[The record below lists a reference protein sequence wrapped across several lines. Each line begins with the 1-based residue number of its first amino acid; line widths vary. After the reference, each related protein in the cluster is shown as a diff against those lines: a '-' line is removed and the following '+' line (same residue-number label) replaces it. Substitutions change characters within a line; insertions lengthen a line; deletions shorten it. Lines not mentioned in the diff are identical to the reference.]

1 MPINTEPA
9 IIASCET
16 RAARALDPVD
26 EPRIL
31 HQPDGPAIAYRCWR
45 AKTRSPKLIV
55 LIHGMA
61 SNMTRWSEF
70 VRHTTLRNSWDIVRL
85 DLRGHAGS
93 HVRSRLSM
101 RTWCDDVAA
110 ILEAE
115 HHAGAVLIGH
125 CLGANIALNFSTLFP
140 EKTAGL
146 VLIEPLLPGAITGSL
161 KTIAALRPAIV
172 ALRSVVRALNH
183 LGIHR
188 GSLQQIDLEE
198 LDRFTRAAMAAE
210 AGTKSL
216 TKRYASPLKDLRIM
230 SSANYLDDLLAVT
243 GPMPSFAAV
252 LAPSLALL
260 STGAHFSD
268 PVRTRFFLTQLRN
281 CRVLTLPSHHWIP
294 TETPDAMRQAIE
306 SWCDGLASG

>member
-1 MPINTEPA
+1 MEPA
-9 IIASCET
+9 IIASCT
-16 RAARALDPVD
+16 TPAAGALDTVG

-31 HQPDGPAIAYRCWR
+31 HRPDGAAIAYRCSR
-45 AKTRSPKLIV
+45 SKTPPPYLIV

-93 HVRSRLSM
+93 HVRSALSM
-101 RTWCDDVAA
+101 RIWCDDIAA

-125 CLGANIALNFSTLFP
+125 CLGANIALNFSALFP

-146 VLIEPLLPGAITGSL
+146 VLIEPLLPGAFSGSL
-161 KTIAALRPAIV
+161 KAIAALRPAIA
-172 ALRSVVRALNH
+172 ALSIVIHTLNH
-183 LGIHR
+183 IGIHR
-188 GSLQQIDLEE
+188 DSLHQIDLEE
-198 LDRFTRAAMAAE
+198 LDRVTRAAMAAE
-210 AGTKSL
+210 ADTRSL
-216 TKRYASPLKDLRIM
+216 TKHYASPLSDLCFI

-243 GPMPSFAAV
+243 GPMLPFTAV

-260 STGAHFSD
+260 STGARFSD
-268 PVRTRFFLTQLRN
+268 PVRTRFLLTQLRN
-281 CRVLTLPSHHWIP
+281 CRIHTLPSHHWIP

-306 SWCDGLASG
+306 NWCAGLAAG